1 MENSDRVGFNRRE
14 IEVWR
19 LANEEIERECWPL
32 DHAIL
37 GAVYAGAAPSLL
49 DLSALVA
56 AAVEHRLWLVH
67 VRGDGKRMFVV
78 VDLAGAG
85 SSTLWAKIQQQHLS
99 Y

>member
-1 MENSDRVGFNRRE
+1 MENSDRIGFNRRE

-56 AAVEHRLWLVH
+56 AAVEHP
-67 VRGDGKRMFVV
+67 DG
-78 VDLAGAG
+78 G
-85 SSTLWAKIQQQHLS
+85 SFTMVARWRWYVMVARRTDACTDAVAKEVC
-99 Y
+99 